1 MLTLHLLARA
11 PCLYVEGSISG
22 RIAKDMIE
30 SLVQV
35 KTFGGGNKDPVKP
48 TNQTQCRNEGM
59 LKPVWESFKPQKNCF
74 GSLGS
79 SKGTI
84 SPKEALQTLE
94 AVQSFDAVLLAKA
107 DVINQL
113 TGKEMSEMLTSHG
126 ARIVSAVRS
135 NALDHMVCQT
145 RDCFGGVVHGQ
156 HPVDAY
162 TGKKSNLCFN
172 RRKVEHEGGNGTMV
186 R

>member
-1 MLTLHLLARA
+1 
-11 PCLYVEGSISG
+11 
-22 RIAKDMIE
+22 MIE

-35 KTFGGGNKDPVKP
+35 KTFGGGKDPVKP
-48 TNQTQCRNEGM
+48 TNQTQCRNHDQRM
-59 LKPVWESFKPQKNCF
+59 FKFIWESFKPLKNCF
-74 GSLGS
+74 GSLSS
-79 SKGTI
+79 SKATTPGTI

-107 DVINQL
+107 SVNQL
-113 TGKEMSEMLTSHG
+113 ARKEMSEMFISHG

-135 NALDHMVCQT
+135 NALDHMVCDT
-145 RDCFGGVVHGQ
+145 RDCFGDVIPGQ

-172 RRKVEHEGGNGTMV
+172 RRKVVREGGNGTMV